1 MKKRQVYFIISLLL
15 TLTVI
20 ALLVTE
26 SSLLTLAL
34 DNDNTIPLGTF
45 ITWIGMFS
53 LPLTIYWGIK
63 ALRKPTNKLHII
75 LSIILKII
83 IIFGL
88 LWVPISYLLAGN
100 LSFTFSEKETF
111 QGGQTAMSWF
121 WYLSYGIGI
130 GALVTLILYWLTLLF
145 KKVSH

>member
-20 ALLVTE
+20 ALLVTG

-34 DNDNTIPLGTF
+34 DNDNTVPLGTF

-53 LPLTIYWGIK
+53 LPLSIYWGIK
-63 ALRKPTNKLHII
+63 ALRKPTNKLHKM
-75 LSIILKII
+75 LSIILKIVI
-83 IIFGL
+83 ILGL
-88 LWVPISYLLAGN
+88 LWIPISYLLAGN

-111 QGGQTAMSWF
+111 QGRQTAMRWF

-130 GALVTLILYWLTLLF
+130 GALVNLILYWLTLLF